1 MPKNT
6 WRRCAIALLL
16 APLIT
21 SCDSEGDGK
30 GDECQPCRDD
40 APRCDSGMSC
50 TTFDGAFGKD
60 YHLCAKPSTDKCSV
74 P

>member
-1 MPKNT
+1 MLKTT
-6 WRRCAIALLL
+6 WRLCAIAALLV
-16 APLIT
+16 PLLSACNT
-21 SCDSEGDGK
+21 EGDGK

-50 TTFDGAFGKD
+50 TTFDDTFGKD
-60 YHLCAKPSTDKCSV
+60 HHLCAKPSTRTCSV